1 MNEREA
7 LSVSTGSPTLDA
19 MLDGGYPEERA
30 VLLTGTPGTGKST
43 LAMQFLQDGLEN
55 DETCLFISTEQT
67 VDELRDAFAPFAFE
81 LDHDQLTVTSLHART
96 GQTFEREEP
105 TLVIET
111 FEDGEIIG
119 NGISAAFTSER
130 IQQVL
135 DRYAP
140 CDRVVLDSL
149 SGLEPM
155 AESRAV
161 YRRGILDLVQ
171 LFTRDFAATTVMT
184 AEYVGS
190 SPREQVIEA
199 ISGDNAVQYNVHG
212 VIRLWRE
219 QKRGELRRFI
229 DVMKMRGV
237 DHDTRQYEITFAD
250 QGVEIV
256 PRQRALPQGVGDR
269 DRLSTEIDELDTL
282 LDGGFFR
289 GESLLL
295 EHDSQANLEAFLFTV
310 VAQALVQDM
319 GLVVVPRV
327 DTPPEAIDD
336 LLGREPIGRDT
347 QDLLEQDQLF
357 VLDALGAWEDRYN
370 VFNLQQEDAGIRYL
384 LGTIGDRTATDGLLL
399 LLNTEAKVHTL
410 GEEESRRTRYWLQ
423 SQMLETSNL
432 LVDVHKPNLMASD
445 LAEFYTDAATQVL
458 ETWLDDTGLQYV
470 RLKKAPTGKIGA
482 LRLVEHI
489 GTEPYLRM
497 K

>member
-1 MNEREA
+1 M
-7 LSVSTGSPTLDA
+7 SVSTGGRTLDA
-19 MLDGGYPEERA
+19 VLDGGYPEKRA
-30 VLLTGTPGTGKST
+30 VLLTGAPGTGKSALT
-43 LAMQFLQDGLEN
+43 MQFLQEGVEN
-55 DETCLFISTEQT
+55 GETCLFISTEQT
-67 VDELRDAFAPFAFE
+67 VDEFRDAFAPFTFD
-81 LDHDQLTVTSLHART
+81 LDHEQLTITSLHART
-96 GQTFEREEP
+96 GQTFESDEP

-119 NGISAAFTSER
+119 EGISAAFTSER

-140 CDRVVLDSL
+140 CDRVVLDSV

-155 AESRAV
+155 AENRDV
-161 YRRGILDLVQ
+161 YRRGVLDLIQ
-171 LFTRDFAATTVMT
+171 LFTDDFGATTVMT

-190 SPREQVIEA
+190 SPREQAIEA
-199 ISGDNAVQYNVHG
+199 IGGDNTVQYNVYG

-256 PRQRALPQGVGDR
+256 PRRRALPHGMADRERLATGV
-269 DRLSTEIDELDTL
+269 DELDTL

-289 GESLLL
+289 GESVLL
-295 EHDSQANLEAFLFTV
+295 EHDGQANLEAFLFRV
-310 VAQALVQDM
+310 VTEALAENM
-319 GLVVVPRV
+319 GLVLVPRV

-347 QDLLEQDQLF
+347 LDLLQEDQLF

-384 LGTIGDRTATDGLLL
+384 LGTIKDRTTTDGLLL

-423 SQMLETSNL
+423 SQMLEPSDL
-432 LVDVHKPNLMASD
+432 LVDVHNPNLMASD

-470 RLKKAPTGKIGA
+470 QLKKAPTGEIGG
-482 LRLVEHI
+482 LRLVEYI
-489 GTEPYLRM
+489 EDDPYIRM